1 MGKPRALNPQQ
12 RRFIAE
18 YLVDF
23 NATAAAERAGY
34 AVTNTAVGVYLMRQ
48 PRILDEIRRR
58 CLAAQG
64 RLEMTADHI
73 RDGFA
78 RIATDPREATDGGPT
93 WEARA
98 MALRELGKLLGLYT
112 AKIHVTGTLTLEDL
126 LLAADRKRVAEQ
138 TQVTH

>member
-1 MGKPRALNPQQ
+1 MAKRALNPMQ
-12 RRFIAE
+12 RRFVLE

-34 AVTNTAVGVYLMRQ
+34 ASSNTAAGNHAMRNPQ
-48 PRILDEIRRR
+48 VLDEIRRR
-58 CLAAQG
+58 CLAAQV

-73 RDGFA
+73 RTGFA
-78 RIATDPREATDGGPT
+78 RIATDPREADDGGPT

-112 AKIHVTGTLTLEDL
+112 AKVHVTGTLTLEDL
-126 LLAADRKRVAEQ
+126 LLAADRKPVELPQVA
-138 TQVTH
+138 H